1 MAEEILYP
9 QEQEQQDAAKV
20 LIALTKKQGGKK
32 ILVPSL
38 EGYETGYNV
47 DGIYVSDGIH
57 AVILSL
63 TESQH
68 PWGGN
73 SVDLAEGDPLYDA
86 GCNSL
91 QSFDGEWLTD
101 FLIKMMH
108 LTEGTAMVEAKKEG
122 WLPAGGELTMIMANK
137 DEVNSLLEIVGG
149 EQLNSEHYWT
159 SSKFSDERAYS
170 YDMERGL
177 FNLRKGNVNALAVR
191 PVKSSAGYVETENK

>member
-91 QSFDGEWLTD
+91 QSFDG
-101 FLIKMMH
+101 
-108 LTEGTAMVEAKKEG
+108 
-122 WLPAGGELTMIMANK
+122 
-137 DEVNSLLEIVGG
+137 
-149 EQLNSEHYWT
+149 
-159 SSKFSDERAYS
+159 
-170 YDMERGL
+170 
-177 FNLRKGNVNALAVR
+177 
-191 PVKSSAGYVETENK
+191 